1 MSRLGIRNEVSFLG
15 VRPNAEVFDQIDA
28 ARVVAVPS
36 VVTDAGDMDG
46 LPNVVLEALGMSRP
60 VVGSRVSAIPELLV
74 DGETGFLV
82 EPGDANELSAKLG
95 LLLDDSTLAVQLG
108 QQGRIR
114 IVRDFDVK
122 KNVRTVIDTI
132 AHNASAAQTRVG

>member
-1 MSRLGIRNEVSFLG
+1 
-15 VRPNAEVFDQIDA
+15 
-28 ARVVAVPS
+28 
-36 VVTDAGDMDG
+36 
-46 LPNVVLEALGMSRP
+46 
-60 VVGSRVSAIPELLV
+60 PELLV

-95 LLLDDSTLAVQLG
+95 LLLDDPTLAARLG
-108 QQGRIR
+108 RQGRMR

-132 AHNASAAQTRVG
+132 AHNASAAQARVS